1 MSDQFYQK
9 VLMDHFKNPRN
20 KRSVENHNFSSGKDN
35 PACGDVITMTGI
47 IEDGVIKELGFEG
60 SGCVVSQASVS
71 MLTEK
76 CAGMSTDDAMAM
88 TKDDIVDM
96 LGMEL
101 GPNRLQ
107 CALLALEALHK
118 GILEYLKKKE

>member
-9 VLMDHFKNPRN
+9 VLMEHFKNPRN
-20 KRSVENHNFSSGKDN
+20 KIKIENHNFESGLDN
-35 PACGDVITMTGI
+35 PACGDIISMTGI
-47 IEDGVIKELGFEG
+47 IEDGKITAIGFEG
-60 SGCVVSQASVS
+60 SGCVVSLASAS

-76 CAGMSTDDAMAM
+76 CLNMTIDEVMAL
-88 TKDDIVDM
+88 TKDDILAM

-107 CALLALEALHK
+107 CALLSLEALHK
-118 GILEYLKKKE
+118 GVLAYKKKE

>member
-1 MSDQFYQK
+1 MADQFYQK

-20 KRSVENHNFSSGKDN
+20 KVKIENYNFESGLDN
-35 PACGDVITMTGI
+35 PACGDIISMTGI
-47 IEDGVIKELGFEG
+47 IEDGVVKKIGFEG
-60 SGCVVSQASVS
+60 SGCVVSLASAS

-76 CAGMSTDDAMAM
+76 CLGMSIDSVLAL
-88 TKDDIVDM
+88 TKDDVVAM

-107 CALLALEALHK
+107 CALLSLEALHK
-118 GILEYLKKKE
+118 GILAYRK